1 MLAEKKNE
9 CPSDYWKKQE
19 TCQERDS
26 NESTHLVQAKKRENM
41 NIYLTSTKSNYYK
54 TIPTM
59 AGTCFSHCSAYQT
72 DQLCVHKDINIAVT
86 VRVSM
91 NVHGSDSCWRLNNF
105 KNTQTYPNMCAKK
118 QYCLI

>member
-1 MLAEKKNE
+1 MTTGKNRKRVGKE
-9 CPSDYWKKQE
+9 IPTNQHIWCKQ
-19 TCQERDS
+19 
-26 NESTHLVQAKKRENM
+26 KKRENM